1 MADEFEDIA
10 FEDNAP
16 IPSKEEKDR
25 ENEINRNLIPDA
37 GKVPLGERR

>member
-1 MADEFEDIA
+1 MTDEFED
-10 FEDNAP
+10 NATL
-16 IPSKEEKDR
+16 PSKDEKDR